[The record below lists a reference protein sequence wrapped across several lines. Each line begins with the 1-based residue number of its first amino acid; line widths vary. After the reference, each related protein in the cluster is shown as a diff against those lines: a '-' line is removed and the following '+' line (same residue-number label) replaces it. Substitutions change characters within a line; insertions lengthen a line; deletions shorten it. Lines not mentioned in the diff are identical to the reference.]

1 YRVSLAGGVM
11 PDVGWVSPDWFV
23 PFYTEELLV
32 PIEEL
37 LERDGIDGS
46 SFWPGVWKQGVG
58 GRQWGMP
65 FEVGSE
71 ALIYNRDWFDAAGIG
86 EPPQTWD
93 DFLTVAK
100 RLTDPERGRWGF
112 EPGWP
117 GYMSIQWVWRN
128 GGGLVSDD
136 LRQALF
142 DQPETVE
149 AVQWLADLERVHRVT
164 GGHVPTGTAGMIVV
178 HTGWFEFAKTFP
190 FTFGTDPA
198 PISET
203 GQRAS
208 LSYYKELVLFRSTP
222 EREEA
227 AWRFIRWFSEPEQ
240 QAQWGERTGY
250 LPVNRQALQ
259 LESYQQYMRDNP
271 RLLPWIT
278 ELDDIRNFPL
288 TPAWGQILQM
298 FESALT
304 QVRQGQAAGTVM
316 AAAQSAA
323 QAILDEHAR

>member
-1 YRVSLAGGVM
+1 MHSGIAALLLIAALAAGTAAAPIEIEVWTNFAAEAPPQRVFDDMVAQFNAANPDIVVVHRVVPGDIAARYRVSLAGGVM

-164 GGHVPTGTAGMIVV
+164 GGHVPAGTAGMIVV

-190 FTFGTDPA
+190 FTLHGSGAYFGNRPA
-198 PISET
+198 
-203 GQRAS
+203 GQS
-208 LSYYKELVLFRSTP
+208 F
-222 EREEA
+222 
-227 AWRFIRWFSEPEQ
+227 
-240 QAQWGERTGY
+240 
-250 LPVNRQALQ
+250 
-259 LESYQQYMRDNP
+259 
-271 RLLPWIT
+271 LL
-278 ELDDIRNFPL
+278 
-288 TPAWGQILQM
+288 
-298 FESALT
+298 
-304 QVRQGQAAGTVM
+304 
-316 AAAQSAA
+316 
-323 QAILDEHAR
+323 